1 MCVPLINNEVHIQN
15 QVLPNEEIKKN
26 VSRENA
32 QFTAAS
38 DEKDQEN
45 NCRKQQFH
53 VNCYYFKVHINWTF
67 FSSIIT

>member
-1 MCVPLINNEVHIQN
+1 MRKY
-15 QVLPNEEIKKN
+15 KKN

-45 NCRKQQFH
+45 NWRKTTISCQLLLFQSAH
-53 VNCYYFKVHINWTF
+53 
-67 FSSIIT
+67 

>member
-1 MCVPLINNEVHIQN
+1 MQTLKTTFKLQSMCIPLMNKMYIQN
-15 QVLPNEEIKKN
+15 QVLSNEKKKKN

-45 NCRKQQFH
+45 N
-53 VNCYYFKVHINWTF
+53 
-67 FSSIIT
+67 

>member
-1 MCVPLINNEVHIQN
+1 MKSSDTMQTLKTTLKLQSMCIPLMNKMYIQN
-15 QVLPNEEIKKN
+15 QVLSNEKKKKN

-45 NCRKQQFH
+45 N
-53 VNCYYFKVHINWTF
+53 
-67 FSSIIT
+67 